1 MFDTQDY
8 FNTPSVR
15 FIEKLD
21 HSLVCKFKIKIFQL
35 TMWENYGS
43 KWKSSI

>member
-21 HSLVCKFKIKIFQL
+21 HSLVYKFKKIFQL